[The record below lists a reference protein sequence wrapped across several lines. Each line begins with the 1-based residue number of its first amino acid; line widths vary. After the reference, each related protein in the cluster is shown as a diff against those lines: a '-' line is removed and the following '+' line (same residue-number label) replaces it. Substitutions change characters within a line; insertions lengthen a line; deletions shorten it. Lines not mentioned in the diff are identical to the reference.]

1 MIFLCWLL
9 LAVGYS
15 VCGSLIVP
23 RSTIEKYSLTP
34 KDWQYW
40 LGHFL
45 FFSIPLSW
53 LFGVESSP
61 VAILTGVAL
70 FVIGGALRI
79 WAMVSNPYFLPSI
92 EVPVRII
99 TGGAYRWKW
108 LRHPGYV
115 ALSLMASGTYL
126 IAGHKAS
133 AIPLSCYLILLLIRA
148 RLENRILSVEDAP

>member
-9 LAVGYS
+9 LAIGYS

-92 EVPVRII
+92 EVPVVVVS
-99 TGGAYRWKW
+99 GGAYSWFN
-108 LRHPGYV
+108 HPGYV
-115 ALSLMASGTYL
+115 GLAMMAAGSWLMIGHSLAV
-126 IAGHKAS
+126 
-133 AIPLSCYLILLLIRA
+133 IPLVVYVTLLVLRAQKETSLIYQ
-148 RLENRILSVEDAP
+148 